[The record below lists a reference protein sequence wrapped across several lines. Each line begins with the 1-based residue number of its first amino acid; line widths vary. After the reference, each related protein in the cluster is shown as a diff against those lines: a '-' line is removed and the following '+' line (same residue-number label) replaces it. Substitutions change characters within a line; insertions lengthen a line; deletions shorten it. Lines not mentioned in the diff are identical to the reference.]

1 MLSAGNSL
9 NADTQ
14 ASVKIIRKITRTLDL
29 NGLEGLAMGA
39 LTLEDC
45 LRNEESF
52 GFELKDYPIEHQTQ
66 ALLNIS
72 VKLRFIP
79 EVKDDTSLYFDF

>member
-1 MLSAGNSL
+1 
-9 NADTQ
+9 
-14 ASVKIIRKITRTLDL
+14 
-29 NGLEGLAMGA
+29 MGA

-72 VKLRFIP
+72 VKFRFIP
-79 EVKDDTSLYFDF
+79 EGKDDTSFYFDF